1 MVLKTPHIITLYFGE
16 TEEKYNPVTDEFEAG
31 TVTTLTVPCLVNRMT
46 SRKMFEEYGSRD
58 LDIISVRFN
67 QEIPDFDVAEY
78 EGEKYKRY
86 EEPFTPRKKSVRLQR
101 VVE

>member
-1 MVLKTPHIITLYFGE
+1 MKTPHTITLFFGE
-16 TEEKYNPVTDEFEAG
+16 TEEKYNPITSEFEEGA
-31 TVTTLTVPCLVNRMT
+31 VTQMTVPCLVNKMT

-58 LDIISVRFN
+58 LEIISVRFN
-67 QEIPDFDVAEY
+67 QEMPDFDKAEY
-78 EGEKYKRY
+78 NGDIYKLY

>member
-1 MVLKTPHIITLYFGE
+1 MKTPHIITLYFGE
-16 TEEKYNPVTDEFEAG
+16 TEKKYNPITDEFEEG
-31 TVTTLTVPCLVNRMT
+31 MTTHLVVPCLVNRMT
-46 SRKMFEEYGSRD
+46 HRKMFEEYGSRD

-67 QEIPDFDVAEY
+67 QEIPDFDLAEF
-78 EGEKYKRY
+78 EGETYKLY